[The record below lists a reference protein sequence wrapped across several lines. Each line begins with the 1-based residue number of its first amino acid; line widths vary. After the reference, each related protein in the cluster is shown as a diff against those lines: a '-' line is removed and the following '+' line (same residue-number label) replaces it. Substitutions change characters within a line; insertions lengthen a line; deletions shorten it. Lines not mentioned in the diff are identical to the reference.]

1 MRARPPSSLWRSI
14 PTMGPHAETVLRE
27 ALTLAEQER
36 AEIAGALLKSLEPEP
51 DVDVEAAGRQE
62 VAARVAAL
70 DAGEVETTPWEE
82 IRDGFLARLSE
93 RRTG

>member
-1 MRARPPSSLWRSI
+1 MR
-14 PTMGPHAETVLRE
+14 PHAETVLQE

-36 AEIAGALLKSLEPEP
+36 AEIAGALLESLEPEP
-51 DVDVEAAGRQE
+51 EADVEAAWRQE

-70 DAGEVETTPWEE
+70 AAGEVETTPWEE

-93 RRTG
+93 RRAG